1 MPTSHHQITT
11 HVGHNCPTYQ
21 TINKLL
27 FCNSDKSLLRF
38 VPQPTRPAATY
49 PHMENDMSDATN
61 EDLIQALKIAFCY
74 MPKAIEVNKY
84 EYGDRYQTVLG
95 HIQTV
100 RETLLI
106 NEVDPE
112 EVYGEINP
120 DTTPNSSY

>member
-1 MPTSHHQITT
+1 
-11 HVGHNCPTYQ
+11 
-21 TINKLL
+21 
-27 FCNSDKSLLRF
+27 
-38 VPQPTRPAATY
+38 
-49 PHMENDMSDATN
+49 MSDATN
-61 EDLIQALKIAFCY
+61 DDLIQALKIAFCY

-84 EYGDRYQTVLG
+84 EYGDRYQTVLD

-120 DTTPNSSY
+120 DSTPNSSY

>member
-1 MPTSHHQITT
+1 
-11 HVGHNCPTYQ
+11 
-21 TINKLL
+21 
-27 FCNSDKSLLRF
+27 
-38 VPQPTRPAATY
+38 
-49 PHMENDMSDATN
+49 MSDATN
-61 EDLIQALKIAFCY
+61 DDLIQALKIAFCY

-84 EYGDRYQTVLG
+84 EYGDRYQTVLD